1 MAWQLLT
8 VVNATKAGPAALLD
22 LVTAAVS
29 WDSATYA
36 DGVEFANDGKT
47 ILIVSNVDAVKT
59 STQALQ
65 AVADPDG
72 RTAPDATLAPVVA
85 ALKTGLM
92 GPFLPLL
99 WNTGDGRVR
108 FVPSQA
114 AEVDIKF
121 IAVRVQNP
129 S

>member
-8 VVNATKAGPAALLD
+8 VVVATKAGPAALLD

-29 WDSATYA
+29 WDSATYT

-47 ILIVSNVDAVKT
+47 VLIVSNADAVKT
-59 STQALQ
+59 STQTFQ

-72 RTAPDATLAPVVA
+72 RTEALAPVVA

-92 GPFLPLL
+92 GPFNPIL
-99 WNTGDGRVR
+99 WNTTDGRIR

-121 IAVRVQNP
+121 VAVRVDKAT
-129 S
+129 

>member
-8 VVNATKAGPAALLD
+8 VVDATKAGPAALLD

-29 WDSATYA
+29 WDDVTYTN
-36 DGVEFANDGKT
+36 GMEFANDGRT
-47 ILIVSNVDAVKT
+47 ILFVSNADAVKT
-59 STQALQ
+59 STQTFQ
-65 AVADPDG
+65 AVTDPDG
-72 RTAPDATLAPVVA
+72 RTETLAPIVQPTKV
-85 ALKTGLM
+85 GM
-92 GPFLPLL
+92 HGPFLPML
-99 WNTGDGRVR
+99 WNTSDNRIR

-121 IAVRVQNP
+121 VAIRIANP

>member
-29 WDSATYA
+29 WDNVTYT

-47 ILIVSNVDAVKT
+47 ILIVSDADAVKT
-59 STQALQ
+59 STQTFQ
-65 AVADPDG
+65 AVTDPDG
-72 RTAPDATLAPVVA
+72 RTETLAPVVA
-85 ALKTGLM
+85 ATKVGLM

-99 WNTGDGRVR
+99 WNTTDGRIR

-114 AEVDIKF
+114 SEVDIKF
-121 IAVRVQNP
+121 VAVRVDKP

>member
-8 VVNATKAGPAALLD
+8 VVDATKAGPAALLD

-29 WDSATYA
+29 WDDVTYT

-47 ILIVSNVDAVKT
+47 ILIVSDADAVKT
-59 STQALQ
+59 STQTFQ
-65 AVADPDG
+65 AVTDPDG
-72 RTAPDATLAPVVA
+72 RTETLAPVVA
-85 ALKTGLM
+85 ATKVGLM

-99 WNTGDGRVR
+99 WNTTDGRIR

-114 AEVDIKF
+114 SEVDIKF
-121 IAVRVQNP
+121 VAVRVDKP

>member
-29 WDSATYA
+29 WDDTSYT

-47 ILIVSNVDAVKT
+47 ILIVSNADAVKA
-59 STQALQ
+59 STQTFQ
-65 AVADPDG
+65 AVTDPDG
-72 RTAPDATLAPVVA
+72 RTESLAPVVA
-85 ALKTGLM
+85 ALDTGLM

-99 WNTGDGRVR
+99 WNTTDSRIR
-108 FVPSQA
+108 FIPSQGGG
-114 AEVDIKF
+114 ETDITF
-121 IAVRVQNP
+121 VAVRVENP
-129 S
+129 T

>member
-8 VVNATKAGPAALLD
+8 VIPATKAGPAALLD

-29 WDSATYA
+29 WDSATYV

-47 ILIVSNVDAVKT
+47 ILIVSNADAVKT
-59 STQALQ
+59 STQAFQ
-65 AVADPDG
+65 AVADEDG

-92 GPFLPLL
+92 GPFLPHI
-99 WNTGDGRVR
+99 WNTSDGRFR

-114 AEVDIKF
+114 VEVDIKF
-121 IAVRVQNP
+121 VAVKVANP

>member
-8 VVNATKAGPAALLD
+8 VVEATKAGPAALLD
-22 LVTAAVS
+22 LVTASVS

-36 DGVEFANDGKT
+36 NGVEFANDGKT
-47 ILIVSNVDAVKT
+47 ILIVSNADAAKT
-59 STQALQ
+59 STQTFQ

-72 RTAPDATLAPVVA
+72 RTESLAPVVA
-85 ALKTGLM
+85 NLKTGLM

-99 WNTGDGRVR
+99 WNTSAGRIR
-108 FVPSQA
+108 FIPSQA
-114 AEVDIKF
+114 VEVDIKF
-121 IAVRVQNP
+121 VAVRVSSP

>member
-8 VVNATKAGPAALLD
+8 VIEATKAGPAALLD

-29 WDSATYA
+29 WDNVTYA

-47 ILIVSNVDAVKT
+47 VLIVSNVDAVKT
-59 STQALQ
+59 STQTFQ
-65 AVADPDG
+65 AVLDEDG
-72 RTAPDATLAPVVA
+72 RTETLAPVVA

-92 GPFLPLL
+92 GPFLPTL
-99 WNTGDGRVR
+99 WNTSDGRIR
-108 FVPSQA
+108 FIPSQA

-121 IAVRVQNP
+121 VAVRVDKP